1 MKIGII
7 GTGEVGSTRT
17 RRLTRLRHTVSIANS
32 RGPGSAAPAI
42 TSFTP
47 PITGFGQTA
56 TSGPSRP
63 TLADLAKETGAHAV
77 TVTDAVKNVDLVVV
91 ALNTK
96 NVPDLPKGLFR
107 GVPSDVVVVDTS
119 NYYPSFRDGRIAAI
133 EEAGTESGWVSSVLG
148 RPVVK
153 VFNNITAHFL
163 AEGGRPKG
171 AKDRIALPVAG
182 DDALAKSVVLAL
194 VDELGFDGV
203 DAGSLDESWRQQPG
217 TPVYCTNLDADGVRR
232 TLRQA
237 DRAKAPEER
246 ERSLVRVREAAGRFD
261 VARYGPPPTS
271 PLRPVRLSKQ
281 RERADRHHLR
291 RTHGWNGGSSLG
303 QARARRADRKLARP
317 RDAHRNR

>member
-7 GTGEVGSTRT
+7 GTGEMGGTLT
-17 RRLTRLRHTVSIANS
+17 RRLTRLGHTVSIANS

-47 PITGFGQTA
+47 PITGFGQTV

-63 TLADLAKETGAHAV
+63 TLADLAKKTGAHAV

-107 GVPSDVVVVDTS
+107 DVPNDVVVVDTS

-133 EEAGTESGWVSSVLG
+133 EEAGMESGWVSSVLG

-163 AEGGRPKG
+163 AEGAGRKERRIGSLSLSPATMPSPSPWSWPSSTSLASTASTPDRSTSPGDSNPGRPSIAPIWTRTAFG
-171 AKDRIALPVAG
+171 APCARPIERRRRRSASGRWPSSRSCRQVRRRAIWSSSNVASSACPFEQAARTCGSAPVA
-182 DDALAKSVVLAL
+182 KREV
-194 VDELGFDGV
+194 
-203 DAGSLDESWRQQPG
+203 PG
-217 TPVYCTNLDADGVRR
+217 
-232 TLRQA
+232 
-237 DRAKAPEER
+237 
-246 ERSLVRVREAAGRFD
+246 
-261 VARYGPPPTS
+261 
-271 PLRPVRLSKQ
+271 
-281 RERADRHHLR
+281 
-291 RTHGWNGGSSLG
+291 
-303 QARARRADRKLARP
+303 
-317 RDAHRNR
+317 

>member
-7 GTGEVGSTRT
+7 GAGEVGSTLT

-47 PITGFGQTA
+47 PITGFGQTV

-77 TVTDAVKNVDLVVV
+77 TVTDAVKNVDL
-91 ALNTK
+91 
-96 NVPDLPKGLFR
+96 
-107 GVPSDVVVVDTS
+107 VVDTS

-194 VDELGFDGV
+194 VDELGFEGV

-246 ERSLVRVREAAGRFD
+246 ERSLAEFAKLPAGS
-261 VARYGPPPTS
+261 TS
-271 PLRPVRLSKQ
+271 RDMVLLQRRLFGLSV
-281 RERADRHHLR
+281 
-291 RTHGWNGGSSLG
+291 
-303 QARARRADRKLARP
+303 
-317 RDAHRNR
+317 

>member
-7 GTGEVGSTRT
+7 GTGEMGGTLT
-17 RRLTRLRHTVSIANS
+17 GRRLTLGHTVSIANS
-32 RGPGSAAPAI
+32 RGPWSAAPAI

-47 PITGFGQTA
+47 PITGFGQTVI
-56 TSGPSRP
+56 SGPSRP

-77 TVTDAVKNVDLVVV
+77 TVTDAVKNVDL
-91 ALNTK
+91 
-96 NVPDLPKGLFR
+96 
-107 GVPSDVVVVDTS
+107 DTS

-133 EEAGTESGWVSSVLG
+133 EEAGMESGWVSSVLG

-182 DDALAKSVVLAL
+182 NDALAKSVVLAL

-217 TPVYCTNLDADGVRR
+217 TPVYCTNLDADGIRR

-246 ERSLVRVREAAGRFD
+246 ERSLAEFAKLPAGS
-261 VARYGPPPTS
+261 TS
-271 PLRPVRLSKQ
+271 RDMILLQRRLFGLSV
-281 RERADRHHLR
+281 
-291 RTHGWNGGSSLG
+291 
-303 QARARRADRKLARP
+303 
-317 RDAHRNR
+317 

>member
-7 GTGEVGSTRT
+7 GTGEVGSTLT
-17 RRLTRLRHTVSIANS
+17 RRLTRLEHGVSIANS

-42 TSFTP
+42 DTFTA
-47 PITGFGQTA
+47 PITGFGQTVP
-56 TSGPSRP
+56 SGPSRP

-107 GVPSDVVVVDTS
+107 GVPSVVVVVDTS

-182 DDALAKSVVLAL
+182 DDARAKSVVLAL
-194 VDELGFDGV
+194 VDELGFDGI

-246 ERSLVRVREAAGRFD
+246 ERSLAEFAKLPAGS
-261 VARYGPPPTS
+261 TS
-271 PLRPVRLSKQ
+271 RDMVLLQRRLFGLSV
-281 RERADRHHLR
+281 
-291 RTHGWNGGSSLG
+291 
-303 QARARRADRKLARP
+303 
-317 RDAHRNR
+317 

>member
-7 GTGEVGSTRT
+7 GTGEVGSTLT

-47 PITGFGQTA
+47 PITGFGQTV

-63 TLADLAKETGAHAV
+63 PLADLAKETGAHAV

-107 GVPSDVVVVDTS
+107 GVPSDVVVVNTS

-133 EEAGTESGWVSSVLG
+133 EEASTESGWVSSVLE

-182 DDALAKSVVLAL
+182 DDASPSPWFWPSSTSSASTASTR
-194 VDELGFDGV
+194 DRSTSPGDSNPGRPSIAPIWTRTAFGAPCARPIERRRRRSASGRWP
-203 DAGSLDESWRQQPG
+203 SSRSCRQ
-217 TPVYCTNLDADGVRR
+217 VRR
-232 TLRQA
+232 RAICSSSNVASSACPFEQA
-237 DRAKAPEER
+237 ARTC
-246 ERSLVRVREAAGRFD
+246 RSASSASDTCDSKMLTTREA
-261 VARYGPPPTS
+261 TCC
-271 PLRPVRLSKQ
+271 
-281 RERADRHHLR
+281 
-291 RTHGWNGGSSLG
+291 
-303 QARARRADRKLARP
+303 
-317 RDAHRNR
+317 

>member
-7 GTGEVGSTRT
+7 GTGEVGSTLT
-17 RRLTRLRHTVSIANS
+17 RRLTRLGHTVSIANS

-47 PITGFGQTA
+47 PITGFGQTV

-63 TLADLAKETGAHAV
+63 TLADLAKETGTHAV

-91 ALNTK
+91 ALNAK

-107 GVPSDVVVVDTS
+107 DVPNDVVVVDTS

-133 EEAGTESGWVSSVLG
+133 EEAGMESGWVSSVLG

-232 TLRQA
+232 ALRQA

-246 ERSLVRVREAAGRFD
+246 ERSLAEFAKLPAGS
-261 VARYGPPPTS
+261 TS
-271 PLRPVRLSKQ
+271 RDMVLLQRRLFGLSV
-281 RERADRHHLR
+281 
-291 RTHGWNGGSSLG
+291 
-303 QARARRADRKLARP
+303 
-317 RDAHRNR
+317 